1 MAYTNTLTPNQEIG
15 LAWAASKDETK
26 PTKAA
31 YLQARVGDL
40 CDNYF
45 KQSYTGRVSAVK
57 AELEAKPEKIAE
69 IEAALSITT
78 KPVEGETP
86 INK

>member
-1 MAYTNTLTPNQEIG
+1 MTYTITLTANQEIG
-15 LAWAASKDETK
+15 LAYAAAQDGAK
-26 PTKAA
+26 PSSAQ

-45 KQSYTGRVSAVK
+45 KQSYTGRVSTIK

-69 IEAALSITT
+69 IEAALSIAA
-78 KPVEGETP
+78 KLG
-86 INK
+86 IL